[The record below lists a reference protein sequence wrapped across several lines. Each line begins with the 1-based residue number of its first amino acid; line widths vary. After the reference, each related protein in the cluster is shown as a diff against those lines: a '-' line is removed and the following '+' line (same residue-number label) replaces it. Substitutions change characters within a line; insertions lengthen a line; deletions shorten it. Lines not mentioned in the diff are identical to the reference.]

1 MAELLIKARDATH
14 PDPEVDRSSC
24 YKTGDVVVV
33 REDGHE
39 WGAKEGLPNF
49 RVLKVPGVPAAQIED
64 LIAAQ
69 TEDDDGTPLADE
81 NGPRAFRR
89 RAWRVN
95 FDRLPAAARKAL
107 TNAGV
112 ATAAPGLIRA
122 ALRRKRNN
130 KQFDKL

>member
-1 MAELLIKARDATH
+1 MAELLIKARDAH
-14 PDPEVDRSSC
+14 NDDPEIDRQGC

-49 RVLKVPGVPAAQIED
+49 RVLKVPGVPAAHIED
-64 LIAAQ
+64 LIAEQ
-69 TEDDDGTPLADE
+69 TEYDDGTPLADE
-81 NGPRAFRR
+81 NGTRTFRR
-89 RAWRVN
+89 REWRVD

-107 TNAGV
+107 TKAGV

-130 KQFDKL
+130 EQFDKL